1 MKNKTIKPG
10 KNRKRTLTGV
20 YHIKRKLLVAPL
32 DKALEKQV
40 NRKRVSLRKGDTVKV
55 LVGSNKGKTSTVE
68 RVNYDKGVVY
78 LKDFKVTNSRGQ
90 EKLLP
95 FQASNLIITNL
106 VLTDKKRLIVKKP
119 KKQNI

>member
-1 MKNKTIKPG
+1 MKSKTIKPG
-10 KNRKRTLTGV
+10 KNRKRAITGV
-20 YHIKRKLLVAPL
+20 YHIKRKLLIAPIE
-32 DKALEKQV
+32 KALEKQV
-40 NRKRVSLRKGDTVKV
+40 NKKRISLRKGDTVKV
-55 LVGSNKGKTSTVE
+55 LVGNNKGKSSTVE

-106 VLTDKKRLIVKKP
+106 ILTDKKRLIVKKP
-119 KKQNI
+119 KK

>member
-10 KNRKRTLTGV
+10 KQRKRMLTGV